1 MTQKHPNSH
10 LQNEDHTNSTVNL
23 NKYQK
28 TKSEVNINVGE
39 FIADSNSFNHNL
51 SNVIS
56 GINHEVAPWLGGAL
70 NTIARLKREMVREL
84 AIRGSYDG
92 VEQKWLRKLDTVS
105 EALLQA
111 SEIMAT
117 VSLNVK
123 RLKKHSVEKTSIL
136 NTVQSWFTII
146 FVNDTIKTA
155 LNRNQIVIDKDSLT
169 FNAWHSPM
177 LLSQVFLNLVK
188 NAIDHNPQCLELLTI
203 RIYGMLD
210 TLIIEDNGTG
220 VSESILC
227 SIFIPEVTTKVD
239 HDLHGLGLAICKEY
253 CTIMGAD
260 IFAENAQ
267 PHGLRLRI
275 KFAPDS

>member
-1 MTQKHPNSH
+1 MTQKHTNSH
-10 LQNEDHTNSTVNL
+10 SQSENRSNPTVDL
-23 NKYQK
+23 NRYQK
-28 TKSEVNINVGE
+28 TKSEVNLNVGE

-56 GINHEVAPWLGGAL
+56 GINHEVAPWLGGAI
-70 NTIARLKREMVREL
+70 NTIARLKREIVREL
-84 AIRGSYDG
+84 AAHGSYHG
-92 VEQKWLRKLDTVS
+92 MESKWLNKLDSVT
-105 EALLQA
+105 EALHQA
-111 SEIMAT
+111 SDIMAT

-136 NTVQSWFTII
+136 NTVRSWFTII

-155 LNRNQIVIDKDSLT
+155 LNRHQIIIDEESLT
-169 FNAWHSPM
+169 FDAWHSPM

-188 NAIDHNPQCLELLTI
+188 NAIDHNPQCLDLLTI
-203 RIYGMLD
+203 RIYGLAEA
-210 TLIIEDNGTG
+210 LVIEDNGTG

-260 IFAENAQ
+260 IVAENAQ

-275 KFAPDS
+275 RFAPDS